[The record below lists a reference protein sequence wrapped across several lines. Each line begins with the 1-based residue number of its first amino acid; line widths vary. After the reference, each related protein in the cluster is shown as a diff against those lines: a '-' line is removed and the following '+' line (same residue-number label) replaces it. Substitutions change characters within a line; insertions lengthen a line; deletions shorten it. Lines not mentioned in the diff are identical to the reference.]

1 MSTPPPP
8 AVVHPAAG
16 IMAQFVLE
24 SLSNAKVDLQ
34 VALQTLQMV
43 KQADMLWPESAFGR
57 LCEALMQLPKL
68 NTPFVT
74 ALSFQ
79 ALETVFSRAAESL
92 DEDQFRDILISIIDL
107 KPNTNDPLASE
118 AWLKIVQKGYSA
130 FAVISSESCFQSL
143 PDLID
148 LVFPDIELGKLSTR
162 EVAAQCIWAMIRDC
176 IPEDKLESAGSARI
190 IKTLT
195 SGLSYRFRE
204 SWTLIFLL
212 VAAMFQ
218 RLGKC
223 AHPSM
228 DALMTEISHM
238 RMEPEF
244 ELKSEADA
252 VLGAAV
258 RAIGPEAFLSVL
270 PLNLNAD
277 QHKDQV
283 GRAWLLPLMKS
294 HIRNAPLGYFVQ
306 TMVPLADSL
315 AARSQQFVS
324 QSRDIEAKVFDALN
338 QQVWALFGGFCNVPS
353 DVSESFTA
361 EFAERLATEMFES
374 TTVRPAI
381 CNGVQTLLKA
391 VHALAREPSASGPL
405 TQEQALAAEKHLA
418 QFAPQYLSQL
428 FNIFAQSPG
437 SGRGYVM
444 DTINA
449 FLAVITPAEIN
460 ATFVKVCNML
470 NGALKTH
477 TPPSAAE
484 LTNSY
489 LEANPPPAAY
499 TMMDLATSM
508 AAYLDAERAQM
519 LLHAAFVLAK
529 QSDDASLQKK
539 GYKAICRLAEQPADS
554 PARQLIGSAMTTQ
567 LIPMLIESA
576 ETVGPSSR
584 RDRLALIAL
593 LSHNLTDEQL
603 HFIPAMLSEAILG
616 TKDVNERARGS
627 AFDALL
633 AMGQR
638 MAQGGVIDMAAATGV
653 TEAGDNMSMQQQQQA
668 SIEEFFKMTA
678 AGLAAQTPHMI
689 SATIAA
695 ISRVLFEFQDKVSTE
710 FTLEI
715 MQTVLMFVA
724 HKNREISKASLGFV
738 KVITVVLP
746 KEVLL
751 QHLEEI
757 VESILRWSHEYKNQM
772 GLKCR
777 HILDRLVRR
786 LGLDAVAEATP
797 KGHEKLITNMRKRQ
811 QRAKR
816 GKEGS
821 AGANDDSD
829 DDDEERHVGAMAKA
843 TAAAGG
849 KKSFGNAYEDVLYGS
864 ESEFDDSD
872 DENDNANGKPNAKG
886 GAKGKA
892 KAKQGSKSESGHAA
906 GARGAWIKE
915 DADGPL
921 DFLDRSAFT
930 HFATA
935 DPTTVK
941 THRTPAAPKMK
952 NGKLLFEDPEEEA
965 RKAKAT
971 AIAAASSTT
980 ANAEGEEA
988 GEDYYLQS
996 LTSKDGYYRAANQ
1009 KIKFHKRKPGDED
1022 DDVEMASEDEAAAPQ
1037 KTPAPKRTKSNEG
1050 FAYGREFRAKKAQ
1063 GDVKRGNLDPF
1074 AYVPLNPKSMKK
1086 GSLIIKGNSKKGK
1099 RTRNMK

>member
-1 MSTPPPP
+1 MSSPPPP

-16 IMAQFVLE
+16 LMAQFVLD
-24 SLSNAKVDLQ
+24 SLSSAKADLQ

-43 KQADMLWPESAFGR
+43 KQTDMLWPENAFGS

-79 ALETVFSRAAESL
+79 ALETVFSRATELL

-130 FAVISSESCFQSL
+130 FATISSEACFQSL

-148 LVFPDIELGKLSTR
+148 LVFPDIELGKQSTR
-162 EVAAQCIWAMIRDC
+162 EVATQCIWAMIRDC
-176 IPEDKLESAGSARI
+176 IPEDKLGSAGTARI

-204 SWTLIFLL
+204 SWALIFLL
-212 VAAMFQ
+212 IAAMFQ
-218 RLGKC
+218 RLGKH

-258 RAIGPEAFLSVL
+258 RAIGPETFLGVL

-306 TMVPLADSL
+306 SMVPLADGL

-353 DVSESFTA
+353 DVIESFTP

-381 CNGVQTLLKA
+381 CNGIQTLLKA
-391 VHALAREPSASGPL
+391 VHALAHEPSASAGPL

-437 SGRGYVM
+437 SARGYVM

-470 NGALKTH
+470 NEALKTH
-477 TPPSAAE
+477 TPPTAAE

-529 QSDDASLQKK
+529 QNDDASLQKK

-554 PARQLIGSAMTTQ
+554 LARQLIESAINVQ

-593 LSHNLTDEQL
+593 LSRNLADEQL
-603 HFIPAMLSEAILG
+603 HFVPAMLSEAILG
-616 TKDVNERARGS
+616 TKDVNERARNS

-633 AMGQR
+633 AMGER
-638 MAQGGVIDMAAATGV
+638 MARGGVIDMAAATGA
-653 TEAGDNMSMQQQQQA
+653 TDANDDASMQQQQQA

-695 ISRVLFEFQDKVSTE
+695 ISRVLFEFQDKVGTE
-710 FTLEI
+710 FALEI

-724 HKNREISKASLGFV
+724 HKNREISKSSLGFV

-751 QHLEEI
+751 QHLREI
-757 VESILRWSHEYKNQM
+757 VVSILKWSHEYKNQM

-786 LGLDAVAEATP
+786 LGLDAVAEVTP
-797 KGHEKLITNMRKRQ
+797 QEHERLIVNMRKRQ

-816 GKEGS
+816 GKES
-821 AGANDDSD
+821 NAGANADGNDDD
-829 DDDEERHVGAMAKA
+829 DDDEEMQ
-843 TAAAGG
+843 AAGN

-864 ESEFDDSD
+864 ESELDDSD
-872 DENDNANGKPNAKG
+872 DGDGNSIG
-886 GAKGKA
+886 KGKA
-892 KAKQGSKSESGHAA
+892 KAKGKTKQGNKSENGHPVST
-906 GARGAWIKE
+906 RGAWIKE

-941 THRTPAAPKMK
+941 TRRMPSVPKMK

-965 RKAKAT
+965 RKAKAA
-971 AIAAASSTT
+971 AIAAASSAS
-980 ANAEGEEA
+980 ANAQGEDA

-996 LTSKDGYYRAANQ
+996 LTSKDGFYRAANQ

-1022 DDVEMASEDEAAAPQ
+1022 DDVEMASEDEAAVPQ
-1037 KTPAPKRTKSNEG
+1037 KAVPAPKRTKSNEG

-1063 GDVKRGNLDPF
+1063 GDVKRGNVDPF
-1074 AYVPLNPKSMKK
+1074 AYVPLNPKNMKK
-1086 GSLIIKGNSKKGK
+1086 GSLNVKGNSKKGK